1 VLPAVTENE
10 AGPEAIRQVH
20 DAWIAAELRGDIEA
34 VLCLCT
40 HDVRWLV
47 PGRPAVEGREAT
59 RQLLQ
64 AGHVALLGIR
74 TTDLRVECSGELG
87 FKTSRY
93 ETRYHVDGEEKVARG
108 THLWVLRREGATWR
122 VALVTWQAE
131 E

>member
-1 VLPAVTENE
+1 VTENE

-20 DAWIAAELRGDIEA
+20 DAWITAELRGDVDA
-34 VLCLCT
+34 VLSLCT

-64 AGHVALLGIR
+64 AGHVDLLDIR
-74 TTDLRVECSGELG
+74 TTDLRVECGGALAV
-87 FKTSRY
+87 KTSGY
-93 ETRYHVDGEEKVARG
+93 ETRYHMDGEEKVGRG
-108 THLWVLRREGATWR
+108 THLWVLRREGATWQ
-122 VALVTWQAE
+122 VALVTWLAE

>member
-1 VLPAVTENE
+1 MET
-10 AGPEAIRQVH
+10 GY
-20 DAWIAAELRGDIEA
+20 AAELRGDIEA

-47 PGRPAVEGREAT
+47 PGSLAVEGREAA

-64 AGHVALLGIR
+64 AGQVDLLDIR
-74 TTDLRVECSGELG
+74 TSDLRVECSGELA

-93 ETRYHVDGEEKVARG
+93 ETRYHMDREEKVARG

-122 VALVTWQAE
+122 VAAVT
-131 E
+131 